1 MLECF
6 FDKHYHHYLHC
17 SGGGGQG
24 QVNGQLV
31 QLHHRGHR
39 GQPDQ
44 QEVLQGLGPGHPEG
58 DWLRWGDFSIR
69 MPNDSEISLNQSS
82 FSMIQSN
89 HSNPAHPGVSK
100 IMVTGTSLHS
110 TKEALRLTRL
120 YPDVLY
126 STAGIKTLRFFN
138 HCLSSSTSP
147 FPFCHS
153 LPNSTQLTF
162 SWFRPNCRPSCWLSP
177 SLSENPQ
184 ILEEAKI
191 HLVNDDKIR
200 ESYIFPL
207 QLLCQFVLQK
217 CTQYFISL
225 DEFNPEF
232 IFSLPYIISL

>member
-1 MLECF
+1 MMECF
-6 FDKHYHHYLHC
+6 LDENHLHGP
-17 SGGGGQG
+17 GGGGQG
-24 QVNGQLV
+24 QVDGQLV
-31 QLHHRGHR
+31 QLHHCGHW

-89 HSNPAHPGVSK
+89 HFTQASPRSWWPAPPCTRQRRLSASPGSTQMFSTPLQVSK
-100 IMVTGTSLHS
+100 PS
-110 TKEALRLTRL
+110 RQ
-120 YPDVLY
+120 P
-126 STAGIKTLRFFN
+126 FFN

-153 LPNSTQLTF
+153 LPNSAQLTF